1 MAQEIDPSILSDESP
16 SGLNP
21 NNAVNGGLN
30 LRGTPSGIKKINKK
44 GMIIAGAVLGG
55 AAIVAVTTF
64 GGGANA
70 VKDSATDAVSN
81 QGKGEVRPTSGDSSN
96 SWYANKGNDLAAL
109 LAKPEPP
116 SASIPTPVSS
126 VPDLTGNASNPLA
139 NSATSGKTSVP
150 DLNPGAQP
158 VLQQKSQAELM
169 EEQRREQEKQRR
181 AQELDQAR
189 KASLAAS
196 GFGSAQQA
204 GVAPMPVSANN
215 FQQSAMQL
223 AGLAPG
229 MQNNASNND
238 DQNRQADKQQF
249 LRDQRTAIDTDY
261 SSSSKK
267 SPRSPYEVKAGAV
280 IPAVMIGGINS
291 DLPGQVI
298 AQVKENVFDSKTGR
312 HLLIPQGSRLIGLY
326 DSSVTYGQERVLLAW
341 NRIIFPNG
349 DSFNLQGMPGA
360 DKAGYAGFFDEVDN
374 HYFKVFGNAI
384 LMSIISA
391 GVQISQPNNG
401 GNGNN
406 NNQGPSVS
414 QTVGAALGQ
423 QIGQTALTITQKNL
437 NIQPTLKIR
446 PGYEFNVMVTA
457 DMILPPSQN

>member
-21 NNAVNGGLN
+21 SNAVNGGLN
-30 LRGTPSGIKKINKK
+30 LRGTPSGIKKMNKK

-70 VKDSATDAVSN
+70 VKDSATDAVAN

-116 SASIPTPVSS
+116 VASTPTPVNS
-126 VPDLTGNASNPLA
+126 VPDLTGNALNPLA
-139 NSATSGKTSVP
+139 SSATSGKTSVP

-196 GFGSAQQA
+196 GFGGTQQA
-204 GVAPMPVSANN
+204 GPAPMPVSANN

-229 MQNNASNND
+229 MQNNAANND

-267 SPRSPYEVKAGAV
+267 APRSPYEVKAGAV

-298 AQVKENVFDSKTGR
+298 AQVKENVFDTKTGR

-406 NNQGPSVS
+406 SNQGPSVS